1 MRRLLNA
8 MPHKRALNVA
18 AARRRRLGERGVT
31 ALEFALVAPTVILS
45 LFFAIEMA
53 VMMMADATLG
63 RVAADIARQ
72 GQMYKLNS
80 ADCTGNVR
88 SLLASGMSN
97 WVYDENNLIVEV
109 AIYERGAFSP
119 DPPATGNY
127 EALCSNAGRNAL
139 LVYTVGFTSPGF
151 SGILRMLNIDIMRFQ
166 RGIILQNEP

>member
-1 MRRLLNA
+1 EREGITMQRLLNTL
-8 MPHKRALNVA
+8 RYRRSLSVA
-18 AARRRRLGERGVT
+18 AARRHRLGERGVT

-45 LFFAIEMA
+45 MFFAIEMA

-80 ADCTGNVR
+80 ADCTGDVR

-109 AIYERGAFSP
+109 DIYE
-119 DPPATGNY
+119 
-127 EALCSNAGRNAL
+127 
-139 LVYTVGFTSPGF
+139 
-151 SGILRMLNIDIMRFQ
+151 
-166 RGIILQNEP
+166 